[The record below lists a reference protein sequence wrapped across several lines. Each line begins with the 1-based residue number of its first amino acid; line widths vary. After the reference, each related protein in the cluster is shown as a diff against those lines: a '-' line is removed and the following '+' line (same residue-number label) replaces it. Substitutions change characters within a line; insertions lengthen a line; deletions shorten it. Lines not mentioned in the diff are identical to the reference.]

1 MPMLDPSRDV
11 DHISGVQLLSRFAP
25 FLIVPYSSNA
35 DQNLSA
41 ALCCMVDMPVVTAA
55 RFKSYIKDADL
66 RSRERRKI
74 APADKILGIRVIGF
88 PDGEDHGF
96 LVRGFC
102 IDSAF
107 LAPYVFCHAEGWPCI
122 RPTRIKSGVRK
133 NFRNLCLCDAI
144 VLGCFQMVFQRVVRD
159 ALGHERNHSDEG
171 AISKRELVLPA
182 PDLSEKNIVIEL
194 GKLPVSLAWQS
205 GEQASI

>member
-1 MPMLDPSRDV
+1 MLDPSRDV

-88 PDGEDHGF
+88 PDW
-96 LVRGFC
+96 
-102 IDSAF
+102 
-107 LAPYVFCHAEGWPCI
+107 EG
-122 RPTRIKSGVRK
+122 
-133 NFRNLCLCDAI
+133 
-144 VLGCFQMVFQRVVRD
+144 
-159 ALGHERNHSDEG
+159 
-171 AISKRELVLPA
+171 
-182 PDLSEKNIVIEL
+182 
-194 GKLPVSLAWQS
+194 
-205 GEQASI
+205 